1 MEITRPT
8 VMEVNLDAFNHN
20 VEQIQK
26 YIGNEVKIMPVI
38 KANAY
43 GTYINK
49 KINILEQ
56 FDIVAVA
63 LVDEA
68 VELRKNGFTKEIFVL
83 NQPYKDEIDKIVK
96 YNITIGLSS
105 NDFLD
110 ELGKLNSPIKIH
122 IEIGTGMGRTGIKPS
137 RVNEFLSK
145 INTYSNIKVD
155 GIYTHLS
162 SADYDDSYTKKQLSS
177 FDEAVNSTKEILGE
191 LKYIHCLA
199 SNGILNYPEHSY
211 NLVRPGIILYGYES
225 FDGTK
230 EKINLV
236 PTCKLKSKITYL
248 KEVEKGTS
256 IGYSREY
263 ITTNKT
269 KVATIPIGYADG
281 LKRCLSNIGEVV
293 INKQKAP
300 IIGKICMDGFMA
312 DVTNIKNVSIG
323 DDVYIWDNE
332 IITLEEVA
340 NKANTINYE
349 FLSTISNRVPRI
361 YLENGQRK
369 ELR

>member
-20 VEQIQK
+20 IEQIQK
-26 YIGNEVKIMPVI
+26 YIGNKLKIMPVI

-49 KINILEQ
+49 KVDVLEQ
-56 FDIVAVA
+56 FEIVAVA

-68 VELRKNGFTKEIFVL
+68 VELRECGFKKEIFVL
-83 NQPYKDEIDKIVK
+83 NQPYKDEIDKIVN
-96 YNITIGLSS
+96 YNITIGVSS
-105 NDFLD
+105 NDFLN
-110 ELGKLNSPIKIH
+110 ELGKKNCPVKIH
-122 IEIGTGMGRTGIKPS
+122 LEIGTGMGRTGIKPS
-137 RVNEFLSK
+137 RVPEFLEK
-145 INTYSNIKVD
+145 IKHFKNIKID

-162 SADYDDSYTKKQLSS
+162 SADYDDSYTKQQLSG
-177 FDEAVNSTKEILGE
+177 FNTAVNSAKEILGE
-191 LKYIHCLA
+191 LKYIHCSA
-199 SNGILNYPEHSY
+199 SNGILNYPEYSY

-225 FDGTK
+225 FNQAK
-230 EKINLV
+230 EKINLI

-263 ITTNKT
+263 ITKRKT

-312 DVTNIKNVSIG
+312 DVTDLDNVYVG

-332 IITLEEVA
+332 IVTLEEVA
-340 NKANTINYE
+340 TKANTINYE
-349 FLSTISNRVPRI
+349 ILSTISNRVPRVFI
-361 YLENGQRK
+361 
-369 ELR
+369 

>member
-20 VEQIQK
+20 IEQIQK
-26 YIGNEVKIMPVI
+26 YIGNDVKIMPVI

-49 KINILEQ
+49 RIDVLEQ

-68 VELRKNGFTKEIFVL
+68 VELRENGFTKEIFVL
-83 NQPYKDEIDKIVK
+83 NQPYKDEIDKIIK

-105 NDFLD
+105 NDFLN
-110 ELGKLNSPIKIH
+110 ELGQKNCPVKIH
-122 IEIGTGMGRTGIKPS
+122 LEIGTGMGRTGIKPS
-137 RVNEFLSK
+137 RVPEFLEK
-145 INTYSNIKVD
+145 INHFKNIKVD

-162 SADYDDSYTKKQLSS
+162 SADYDDSYTQKQLSG
-177 FDEAVNSTKEILGE
+177 FNNAVNSAKEILGE
-191 LKYIHCLA
+191 LKYVHCSA

-225 FDGTK
+225 FAHAK
-230 EKINLV
+230 EKIRLI
-236 PTCKLKSKITYL
+236 PTCKLKSKITFL
-248 KEVEKGTS
+248 KEVEKDTS

-263 ITTNKT
+263 ITKRKT

-281 LKRCLSNIGEVV
+281 LRRCLSNIGAVV

-361 YLENGQRK
+361 FK
-369 ELR
+369 